1 MQAYT
6 DALIADRLDPSR
18 LPLEE
23 ATTSPSTTS
32 TVMQSSVLL
41 AMQEPAVA
49 TRAADGA
56 KGGAATMASREA
68 RDEVILT
75 FALFDHAAN
84 QLHGVR
90 WAAAYTATDAR
101 PEAALARVRRYGA
114 ERMVNPPPLLLLLD
128 QTVYAMRRRSGR
140 EGVTHVTAHATGADA
155 LAVWVKEAAA
165 HTAVGPRYAA
175 VIRSALAG
183 APDAA
188 TAADVALP
196 LVPA

>member
-1 MQAYT
+1 
-6 DALIADRLDPSR
+6 
-18 LPLEE
+18 
-23 ATTSPSTTS
+23 
-32 TVMQSSVLL
+32 
-41 AMQEPAVA
+41 
-49 TRAADGA
+49 
-56 KGGAATMASREA
+56 MASREA
-68 RDEVILT
+68 RDETILT

-128 QTVYAMRRRSGR
+128 QKVYAMRRRSGQ
-140 EGVTHVTAHATGADA
+140 EGITHVTAHATGAEA

-165 HTAVGPRYAA
+165 HAAVGPRYAA

-183 APDAA
+183 APNSAVV
-188 TAADVALP
+188 TDVALQ
-196 LVPA
+196 LVPV